1 MFTKMITAISRI
13 NKDSQEKA
21 KVPKNMKSR
30 RAQKNHT
37 PKNRA
42 KKMLCRKRS
51 SKRSSKRKRQR
62 RRKKPNDVYED
73 QLKIISLN
81 LYNLKT

>member
-1 MFTKMITAISRI
+1 MLTKMITAISRI

-21 KVPKNMKSR
+21 KVPRNMKSS

-51 SKRSSKRKRQR
+51 SKRKRQR

-73 QLKIISLN
+73 KLKIISLN